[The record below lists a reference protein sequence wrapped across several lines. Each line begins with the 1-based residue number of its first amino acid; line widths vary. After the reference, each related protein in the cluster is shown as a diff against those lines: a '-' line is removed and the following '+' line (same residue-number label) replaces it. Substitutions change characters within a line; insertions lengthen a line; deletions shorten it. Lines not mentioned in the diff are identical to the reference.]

1 MQNFS
6 NDLLSIILGPSQFLI
21 SFLIFFWSLP
31 LLCFSEFCLV
41 SVFVFGQECLILKFI
56 SVFPLHN
63 YVLYFKGLIFICLF
77 LFFLHSASKV
87 TIMSLLGICTSFQ
100 NPLNSQLSGG
110 KFTVLISGAD
120 PLSSKCG
127 NLYSNFLIALCRA
140 RAKGKCG
147 IPRSKSRAEKVP
159 LKILKHKY

>member
-1 MQNFS
+1 M
-6 NDLLSIILGPSQFLI
+6 
-21 SFLIFFWSLP
+21 
-31 LLCFSEFCLV
+31 
-41 SVFVFGQECLILKFI
+41 FVFGQECLILKFI

-87 TIMSLLGICTSFQ
+87 TIVSLLGICTSYQ

-147 IPRSKSRAEKVP
+147 IPRSKSRGEKVP
-159 LKILKHKY
+159 LKILNTNNKVFSFLSCLSIYQDAFYLPFTFVLIKETLKI